1 MVLFDL
7 NLYLF
12 NKMNRKKI
20 CYDYFDKQKI
30 VRNVMK
36 IIVSRMNIG
45 NVKNELIK
53 YKFQIFDLFKCLCE
67 NC

>member
-30 VRNVMK
+30 VRNDMK
-36 IIVSRMNIG
+36 IIISRMNIG

-53 YKFQIFDLFKCLCE
+53 YKFQIFDLCKCLCE